1 MRSINN
7 ILDLS
12 KEELIALIEKGEDI
26 LEHPSIYAHA
36 CEGKKLATLFYEPS
50 TRTRLSFTSAMMELG
65 GQVLGFSSASTSSVS
80 KGETIHDTMKVVSN
94 FVDIIATR
102 NPLEGAALVSMEAA
116 DVPVI
121 NAGDGGHFH
130 PTQTLGDL
138 LCIYKERHSLDN
150 LTLGI
155 CGDLLYGRTVHSL
168 LSAFSYFKNIKVV
181 LISPKELALPSFV
194 KENILE
200 KDHMP
205 YEEVSSLEEAIPSL
219 DILYMTR
226 VQKERFASLETYER
240 LKDSYILDA
249 KKMERGKKDLM
260 VLHPLP
266 RVNEISEEVDD
277 DPRAFYF
284 KEVLAG
290 KFMREAL
297 ILTLLEDAKKNPVKE
312 NRRKGLIFLKDHA
325 PCTNPKCVS
334 LAERDLHPTF
344 VVDSEEKHTCHCYY
358 CDKESTF

>member
-12 KEELIALIEKGEDI
+12 KEELLALIKRGGDI
-26 LEHPSIYAHA
+26 MEHPSDYAHA
-36 CEGKKLATLFYEPS
+36 CDGKKLATLFYEPS

-102 NPLEGAALVSMEAA
+102 NPFEGAALVSMEAA
-116 DVPVI
+116 FVPVI

-138 LCIYKERHSLDN
+138 LCIYREKHSLDN

-168 LSAFSYFKNIKVV
+168 LSAFSYFKNIHVV

-200 KDHMP
+200 KNHMP
-205 YEEVSSLEEAIPSL
+205 YAEVSSLEEAMPSL

-240 LKDSYILDA
+240 LKDSYILDSR
-249 KKMERGKKDLM
+249 KMAFGKKDLM

-266 RVNEISEEVDD
+266 RVNEIAEEVDD

-290 KFMREAL
+290 KFMRESL
-297 ILTLLEDAKKNPVKE
+297 ILTLLEEAKKNPVKE
-312 NRRKGLIFLKDHA
+312 NRRAGLTFLKDHA

-334 LAERDLHPTF
+334 LAERDLHPSF
-344 VVDSEEKHTCHCYY
+344 VVDDEEKHTCHCYY
-358 CDKESTF
+358 CDKESTV